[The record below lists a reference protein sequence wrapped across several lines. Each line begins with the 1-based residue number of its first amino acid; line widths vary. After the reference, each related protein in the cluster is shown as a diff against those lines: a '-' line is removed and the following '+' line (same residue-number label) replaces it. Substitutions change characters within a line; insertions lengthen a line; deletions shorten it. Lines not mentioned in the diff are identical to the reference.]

1 MEATVSLFWDP
12 RRSKKERGRDG
23 SLAAARTV
31 VVKLVGAGGTLLHG
45 LTRTT
50 GNRDR
55 IRRTVGERNVSRIFP
70 SRSAD
75 PVPPWRQPL
84 LHLPLLPSLRRGS
97 NRFSPLPAPCV
108 LAVPRSGSI
117 AGPGRRTEK
126 SPILIISNGN
136 LKNTG
141 SCFLLTMPVAERMQK
156 LPSKIS
162 LRSVS
167 ASSR

>member
-1 MEATVSLFWDP
+1 MANPNCPSPCEPASSSQFLNTVPNNHRNFCSKMETTVSLFWDL
-12 RRSKKERGRDG
+12 RRSTKERGRDG

-75 PVPPWRQPL
+75 PVPPWRQTL

-97 NRFSPLPAPCV
+97 NRFSLLLAP
-108 LAVPRSGSI
+108 
-117 AGPGRRTEK
+117 
-126 SPILIISNGN
+126 
-136 LKNTG
+136 
-141 SCFLLTMPVAERMQK
+141 
-156 LPSKIS
+156 
-162 LRSVS
+162 
-167 ASSR
+167 ASSRCRDLVRSRGQVVERKNPRY